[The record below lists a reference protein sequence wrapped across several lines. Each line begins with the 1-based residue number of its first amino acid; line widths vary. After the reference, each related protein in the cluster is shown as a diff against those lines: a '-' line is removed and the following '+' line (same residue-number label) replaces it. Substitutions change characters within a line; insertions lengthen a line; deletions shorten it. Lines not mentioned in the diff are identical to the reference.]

1 MLVAYRDADEF
12 QSSRRV
18 PPMAAVIAAE
28 TIGAATGGPG
38 RLPYALHQA
47 LNSSYG
53 VGTNGSIWIK
63 SPLRKRTGGP
73 LAAKCSGAVAVLAKT
88 SMRVV
93 KIIDW
98 PPITIIDGNRV
109 IGWM

>member
-1 MLVAYRDADEF
+1 
-12 QSSRRV
+12 
-18 PPMAAVIAAE
+18 MAAVIAAE

-73 LAAKCSGAVAVLAKT
+73 LA
-88 SMRVV
+88 
-93 KIIDW
+93 
-98 PPITIIDGNRV
+98 PPSAAEPSQCWQKPV
-109 IGWM
+109 